1 MYTYMYFH
9 LDLTPFTL
17 TLELVAECDKQFPTL
32 PHLIP
37 FLPPSNKVG
46 KTYKLFS
53 FEVYALEIE
62 TRQDE
67 EGR

>member
-1 MYTYMYFH
+1 MCFH
-9 LDLTPFTL
+9 LDLTLFTL

-46 KTYKLFS
+46 KAYKLCS
-53 FEVYALEIE
+53 CELLRIE
-62 TRQDE
+62 N
-67 EGR
+67 